1 MKMLL
6 KSWVLI
12 ILVVLNLSSTTAI
25 SQTTTIPD
33 NKLKTGV
40 QLIEEGKQAKQLLQL
55 MEQKADSLTLRV
67 GYLTAAIDLYKS
79 KDSVQNLVNDS
90 FTDEIANLTQQ
101 RDMAV
106 KELDRLLKSVKKAK
120 HKTALAI
127 IGTAGIAVAVFII
140 LK

>member
-1 MKMLL
+1 M
-6 KSWVLI
+6 
-12 ILVVLNLSSTTAI
+12 LNLSSTTAI

-33 NKLKTGV
+33 SKLKTGV

-67 GYLTAAIDLYKS
+67 GYLTAAIDLYKA

-106 KELDRLLKSVKKAK
+106 KESDRLLKSVKKAK
-120 HKTALAI
+120 RKTALAI

>member
-1 MKMLL
+1 M
-6 KSWVLI
+6 
-12 ILVVLNLSSTTAI
+12 LNLSSTTAI

-33 NKLKTGV
+33 SKLKTGV

-55 MEQKADSLTLRV
+55 MEQKADSLTIRI

-90 FTDEIANLTQQ
+90 FTEEIANLTQQ

-106 KELDRLLKSVKKAK
+106 KESDRLLKSVKKAK